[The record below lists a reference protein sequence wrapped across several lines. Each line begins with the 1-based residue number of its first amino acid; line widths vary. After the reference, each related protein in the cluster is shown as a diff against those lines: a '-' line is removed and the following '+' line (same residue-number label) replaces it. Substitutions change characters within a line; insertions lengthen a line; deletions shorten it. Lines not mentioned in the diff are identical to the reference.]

1 MQGLRSCF
9 PCTALRPFVRAY
21 AQRWTAVTDL
31 PIVQTTPAQSEQV
44 LEFECGNR
52 LSALYSDGTEYVCSR
67 VELIGPVTRD
77 SDRPYAVQLKLPPGT
92 ESFAVFFQPAGF
104 SHLFGVPMC
113 ETTNRAYDASSVTGP
128 GIRNLW
134 QMLCENAGFESRVR
148 IVEQFLLGRANRTL
162 TYDKIAG
169 IANYILLRR
178 GMVGVSDLANRG
190 GLGLRQFERTFL
202 THVGCS
208 PKVFSRV
215 ARFQSALDA
224 KVSSPN
230 RSWLELAHE
239 FGYHDQMHMIHD
251 FEKLC
256 GNSPQELLAHLG
268 DMRPP
273 ALACT
278 KE

>member
-9 PCTALRPFVRAY
+9 PCTALRPYVRAY
-21 AQRWTAVTDL
+21 AQRWTTVTDP
-31 PIVQTTPAQSEQV
+31 PILQATPAQTEQV
-44 LEFECGNR
+44 LEFEFGNPVR
-52 LSALYSDGTEYVCSR
+52 AVYSDETEYVCSR
-67 VELIGPVTRD
+67 IDLVGPGTRD
-77 SDRPYAVQLKLPPGT
+77 STRPYAIQLKLPPGT

-104 SHLFGVPMC
+104 SHLFAVPMC
-113 ETTNRAYDASSVTGP
+113 ETLNRAYDASSVAGP

-134 QMLCENAGFESRVR
+134 QMLGENTGFESRVR
-148 IVEQFLLGRANRTL
+148 IVEQFLLARANL
-162 TYDKIAG
+162 THEHDKIAG

-178 GMVGVSDLANRG
+178 GMVGVTYLANRS
-190 GLGLRQFERTFL
+190 GLGLRQFERAFL
-202 THVGCS
+202 RHVGCS

-224 KVSSPN
+224 KVSAPN

-256 GNSPQELLAHLG
+256 GDSPQELLAHLG

-273 ALACT
+273 ALASA
-278 KE
+278 KK